1 MARRKR
7 QRHAGRAAAA
17 AARRRLARDERAAGV
32 SGRVAAVQEACA
44 TPEFQRRFSDLTAR
58 QAGEITSMRDVQAAA
73 HSVLDAMGVA
83 HRDVFLTFSW
93 DPNARQ
99 LGIFFRPRQ
108 KIGQMI
114 RHALQQP
121 QRGA

>member
-1 MARRKR
+1 MVARKR
-7 QRHAGRAAAA
+7 QRHAGKVAAA
-17 AARRRLARDERAAGV
+17 AARRQLARDERAAGV
-32 SGRVAAVQEACA
+32 SGRVAAVQVACA
-44 TPEFQRRFSDLTAR
+44 TPEFQRRFSDLAAR
-58 QAGEITSMRDVQAAA
+58 RAGGITSMRDVQATA

-93 DPNARQ
+93 DPTARE

-108 KIGQMI
+108 KIGQMV

-121 QRGA
+121 QRAA